1 MKTDKNQYLSKQV
14 QSIPPS
20 AIRRFFD
27 LANEMKGEVIS
38 LSIGEPDF
46 VTPWHIREAGIY
58 SLEQGY
64 THYSPNQG
72 YLELREAISE
82 YMSRRFSLSYHPKNE
97 VLVTVGG
104 SEAIDL
110 AVRALIDPGDEVII
124 IEPCFVAYKATV
136 VMARGTP
143 VIIKTVAENDFKLKA
158 EDLEAVITDNTKLL
172 MIGYPNNPT
181 GATMTREELSEIAAV
196 LERHPHVV
204 ILSDELYAELSYDD
218 EGHCSIASFETLY
231 DRTIIVNGFSKA
243 FAMTGWRIGFA
254 CGPEC
259 FLSAMNKIHQY
270 CIMSSPSTAQY
281 AAIEASRNGDK
292 DISEMR
298 LEYNRRRRVIVHG
311 AREAGLTCFEPFGA
325 FYAFPCISGLGVDS
339 ETFCERF
346 LREKKVA
353 IVPGK
358 AFGDCGEGYVRISY
372 AASMDNIKEAVV
384 RLTEFVADL
393 KREGNH
399 KND

>member
-1 MKTDKNQYLSKQV
+1 MLENPDKYLSDQV
-14 QSIPPS
+14 KAVAPS

-72 YLELREAISE
+72 YLELREAINE
-82 YMSRRFSLSYHPKNE
+82 YMIRRYSLSYDPKTE
-97 VLVTVGG
+97 ILVTVGG

-110 AVRALIDPGDEVII
+110 TVRALINPGDEVII

-136 VMARGTP
+136 IMARGVP
-143 VIIKTVAENDFKLKA
+143 VIITTSAENDFKLKA
-158 EDLEAVITDNTKLL
+158 EDLEAAITDRTKLL

-181 GATMTREELSEIAAV
+181 GATMTKNELAAIASV
-196 LERHPHVV
+196 LERHPHVL
-204 ILSDELYAELSYDD
+204 ILSDELYAELSY
-218 EGHCSIASFETLY
+218 EEQGHCSLASFPELY

-254 CGPEC
+254 CGPEG
-259 FLSAMNKIHQY
+259 LLAAMNKIHQY
-270 CIMSSPSTAQY
+270 CIMSSPTTAQY
-281 AAIEASRNGDK
+281 AAIEAARNGDK
-292 DISEMR
+292 DTKEMCA
-298 LEYNRRRRVIVHG
+298 EYNRRRRVIVHG
-311 AREAGLTCFEPFGA
+311 CRQAGLSCFEPFGA
-325 FYAFPCISGLGVDS
+325 FYAFPSIKCLGIDS

-346 LREKKVA
+346 LKEKKVA
-353 IVPGK
+353 IVPGN
-358 AFGDCGEGYVRISY
+358 AFGECGEGYVRISY
-372 AASMDNIKEAVV
+372 AASMENIKEAVV
-384 RLTEFVADL
+384 QLTAFVKDI
-393 KREGNH
+393 KDEESHN
-399 KND
+399 K

>member
-1 MKTDKNQYLSKQV
+1 
-14 QSIPPS
+14 
-20 AIRRFFD
+20 
-27 LANEMKGEVIS
+27 
-38 LSIGEPDF
+38 
-46 VTPWHIREAGIY
+46 
-58 SLEQGY
+58 
-64 THYSPNQG
+64 
-72 YLELREAISE
+72 
-82 YMSRRFSLSYHPKNE
+82 
-97 VLVTVGG
+97 
-104 SEAIDL
+104 
-110 AVRALIDPGDEVII
+110 
-124 IEPCFVAYKATV
+124 
-136 VMARGTP
+136 
-143 VIIKTVAENDFKLKA
+143 
-158 EDLEAVITDNTKLL
+158 

-196 LERHPHVV
+196 MERYPHVI
-204 ILSDELYAELSYDD
+204 ILSDELYAELSYG
-218 EGHCSIASFETLY
+218 EESHCSIASFPSLY
-231 DRTIIVNGFSKA
+231 ERTIIVNGFSKA

-254 CGPEC
+254 CGPEY
-259 FLSAMNKIHQY
+259 LLTAMNKIHQY

-292 DISEMR
+292 DIAEMR
-298 LEYNRRRRVIVHG
+298 AEYNRRRRVIVHG

-384 RLTEFVADL
+384 RLTEFVNDL
-393 KREGNH
+393 KCEGNH

>member
-1 MKTDKNQYLSKQV
+1 MLENANDYLSEQV
-14 QSIPPS
+14 RAIPPS
-20 AIRRFFD
+20 AIRKFFD

-72 YLELREAISE
+72 YLELREAINE
-82 YMSRRFSLSYHPKNE
+82 YMIRRFSLSYNPKTE
-97 VLVTVGG
+97 ILVTVGG

-110 AVRALIDPGDEVII
+110 TIRALINPGDEVII

-136 VMARGTP
+136 VMARGVP
-143 VIIKTVAENDFKLKA
+143 VIVTTTADNNFKAKA
-158 EDLEAVITDNTKLL
+158 EDIEAAITDKTKLL

-181 GATMTREELSEIAAV
+181 GATMSKEELASIAAV
-196 LERHPHVV
+196 LERYPHVL
-204 ILSDELYAELSYDD
+204 ILSDELYSELSYD
-218 EGHCSIASFETLY
+218 ENGHCSLASFPALF

-254 CGPEC
+254 CGPEP
-259 FLSAMNKIHQY
+259 FISAMNKIHQY

-281 AAIEASRNGDK
+281 AAIEAARNGDK
-292 DISEMR
+292 DTKDMCA
-298 LEYNRRRRVIVHG
+298 EYNRRRRVIVHG
-311 AREAGLTCFEPFGA
+311 CRQAGLTCFEPFGA
-325 FYAFPCISGLGVDS
+325 FYAFPGIQGLGIDS

-346 LREKKVA
+346 LTEKKVA
-353 IVPGK
+353 IVPGN
-358 AFGDCGEGYVRISY
+358 AFGSCGEGYVRISY
-372 AASMDNIKEAVV
+372 AASMENIKEAVV
-384 RLTEFVADL
+384 RLTEFVAVI
-393 KREGNH
+393 KNEENH
-399 KND
+399 K